1 MIMLHQGPI
10 RRYLAQVRRNNVSQA
25 PGRPVCWPLKLGGLE
40 ADPKPRSRSVRQP
53 PERLR
58 RRANTAAL
66 QSRHNGLRGVH
77 ASCELLL
84 SKARLYTS
92 LDDRSRK
99 LELEC

>member
-1 MIMLHQGPI
+1 MIMLHQVRFGATWPKCEEI
-10 RRYLAQVRRNNVSQA
+10 TYLRP

-66 QSRHNGLRGVH
+66 QSRHDGLRGVH